1 MVRFN
6 HKGVNV
12 SRWKRFWRGRS
23 AHWFECV
30 SPIDDGVEQ
39 AGIWE
44 LSSPDR
50 NENLF
55 MYPLQIVKALGAANY
70 FVVNICTVIAG
81 SDHAL
86 KFILSARMMIILQ
99 ELTVQKDYGA
109 PLTVRSYRIQPQD
122 NLVRPARGKRYAHR
136 GPF

>member
-30 SPIDDGVEQ
+30 SLIDDGVEQ

-44 LSSPDR
+44 LTSPDR

-81 SDHAL
+81 SDRAL
-86 KFILSARMMIILQ
+86 KYILSARMMIILQ
-99 ELTVQKDYGA
+99 ELTVQKEALWVTLSAALPCPQVPRWVIMARARVA
-109 PLTVRSYRIQPQD
+109 P
-122 NLVRPARGKRYAHR
+122 
-136 GPF
+136 